1 MKRTYSRQEKDLVF
15 DLWKRGAGFSDIARV
30 LDAQP
35 GSIFTVLRK
44 HGGIKPA
51 HRKRSSTHLT
61 TAEREEIRAGLSAKM
76 SIRSIARKL
85 HRPPSTISR
94 EVNRNRGRLVVQSAG
109 R

>member
-51 HRKRSSTHLT
+51 HRKRSSTHLA
-61 TAEREEIRAGLSAKM
+61 TAQGLLKCQFQQTIHSDFVCERLSLKHPIR
-76 SIRSIARKL
+76 IPTYRK
-85 HRPPSTISR
+85 SR
-94 EVNRNRGRLVVQSAG
+94 LD
-109 R
+109 